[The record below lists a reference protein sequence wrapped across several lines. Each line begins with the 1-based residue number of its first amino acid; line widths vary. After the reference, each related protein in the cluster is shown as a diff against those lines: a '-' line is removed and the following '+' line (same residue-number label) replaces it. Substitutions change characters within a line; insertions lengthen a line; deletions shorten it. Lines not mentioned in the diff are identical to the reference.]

1 MIRSNSYSISKYL
14 EIRINNMNFF
24 SDFKISFLRIK
35 KGSIRYRKAGSGPPI
50 LMLHGNPQ
58 THVMWHKVSPELV
71 NNYTVICP
79 DIPGYGKSFK
89 PTLSHNHEGHSK
101 VQMAA
106 DMLEFMTNLG
116 YDTFYI
122 VAHDRGAR
130 IAHRL
135 ALDFPSKVIKMMLLD
150 IIPTIE
156 HFERTNMDFAM
167 GYYHWFW
174 LAQRSPIPES
184 VINKAPEEWFFAHTS
199 REKKDKDFFSPLALK
214 DYLDCI
220 KNPETINAIC
230 EDYRAAATIDLIHD
244 KTTRENKIKLEM
256 PILVLWGKKGKID
269 QWYDPLSIWQSYCT
283 QEVKGNA
290 IDSGHYLAEENPK
303 EILKNI
309 LQFLT

>member
-1 MIRSNSYSISKYL
+1 MEFFK
-14 EIRINNMNFF
+14 NF
-24 SDFKISFLRIK
+24 SLRTTNVK
-35 KGSIRYRKAGSGPPI
+35 RGSIRYRIGGKGTPL

-58 THVMWHKVSPELV
+58 THAMWHKVVPSLV
-71 NNYTVICP
+71 EDYTLICP

-89 PTLSHNHEGHSK
+89 PQLSEDHEQYSK
-101 VQMAA
+101 VKMAA

-116 YDTFYI
+116 HNAFYI

-135 ALDFPSKVIKMMLLD
+135 ALDFPNKVIKMILLD

-156 HFERTNMDFAM
+156 HFERTDMDFAM

-199 REKKDKDFFSPLALK
+199 REKKDKDFFSPLALN
-214 DYLDCI
+214 DYLECI
-220 KNPETINAIC
+220 KNPKTISAIC
-230 EDYRAAATIDLIHD
+230 EDYRAAATIDLNHD
-244 KTTRENKIKLEM
+244 KTSRENNIKLKM
-256 PILVLWGKKGKID
+256 SVLVLWGKKGKID
-269 QWYDPLSIWQSYCT
+269 QWYDPLSIWQNYCT
-283 QEVKGNA
+283 QKIKGNA

-303 EILKNI
+303 EIIKNI
-309 LQFLT
+309 LQFLK

>member
-1 MIRSNSYSISKYL
+1 MAL
-14 EIRINNMNFF
+14 NFF
-24 SDFKISFLRIK
+24 DDFEISFIK
-35 KGSIRYRKAGSGPPI
+35 IKRGSMRYRKAGKGPPL

-58 THVMWHKVSPELV
+58 THVMWHKVAPILLK
-71 NNYTVICP
+71 NFTVICP

-89 PTLSHNHEGHSK
+89 PKLSHNHEGYSK
-101 VQMAA
+101 INMAR
-106 DMLEFMTNLG
+106 DISEFMSLLG
-116 YDTFYI
+116 FNSYYI

-135 ALDFPSKVIKMMLLD
+135 ALDFPDKVIKIILLD

-199 REKKDKDFFSPLALK
+199 REKKDRNFFSPLALE
-214 DYLDCI
+214 DYLECV
-220 KNPETINAIC
+220 KNPATISAIC
-230 EDYRAAATIDLIHD
+230 EDYRAAATIDLIDD
-244 KTTRENKIKLEM
+244 KFSRKNNIKLQM
-256 PILVLWGKKGKID
+256 PVKVLWGSKGKIEK
-269 QWYDPLSIWQSYCT
+269 WYKPLSIWQNYCS

-290 IDSGHYLAEENPK
+290 INSGHYLAEENPE
-303 EILKNI
+303 EILENI
-309 LQFLT
+309 NNFLT

>member
-1 MIRSNSYSISKYL
+1 MDFF
-14 EIRINNMNFF
+14 NNFE
-24 SDFKISFLRIK
+24 ISFIK
-35 KGSIRYRKAGSGPPI
+35 IKRGSMRYRKLGKGPPL

-58 THVMWHKVSPELV
+58 THVMWHKVAPILLK
-71 NNYTVICP
+71 NFTVICP

-89 PTLSHNHEGHSK
+89 PKLSHNHEGYSK
-101 VQMAA
+101 KNMAR
-106 DMLEFMTNLG
+106 DISEFMSLLG
-116 YDTFYI
+116 FNSYYI

-135 ALDFPSKVIKMMLLD
+135 ALDFPDKVIKIILLD

-199 REKKDKDFFSPLALK
+199 REKKDRNFFSSLALE
-214 DYLDCI
+214 DYLECV
-220 KNPETINAIC
+220 KNPATISAIC
-230 EDYRAAATIDLIHD
+230 EDYRAAATIDLIDD
-244 KTTRENKIKLEM
+244 KFSRKNNIKLQM
-256 PILVLWGKKGKID
+256 PVKVLWGSKGKIEK
-269 QWYDPLSIWQSYCT
+269 WYKPLSIWQSYCN

-290 IDSGHYLAEENPK
+290 IDSGHYLAEEKPQ

-309 LQFLT
+309 FQFLT

>member
-1 MIRSNSYSISKYL
+1 MD
-14 EIRINNMNFF
+14 FF
-24 SDFKISFLRIK
+24 NDFEISFLKIK
-35 KGSIRYRKAGSGPPI
+35 RGPMRYRKAGKGPPL

-58 THVMWHKVSPELV
+58 THVMWHKVAPILLK
-71 NNYTVICP
+71 NFTVICP

-89 PTLSHNHEGHSK
+89 PKLSNNHEGYSK
-101 VQMAA
+101 INMAR
-106 DMLEFMTNLG
+106 DISEFMSLLG
-116 YDTFYI
+116 FNSYYI

-135 ALDFPSKVIKMMLLD
+135 ALDFPDKVIKIILLD

-199 REKKDKDFFSPLALK
+199 REKKDRNFFSPLALE
-214 DYLDCI
+214 DYLECV
-220 KNPETINAIC
+220 KNPATISAIC
-230 EDYRAAATIDLIHD
+230 EDYRAAATIDLIDD
-244 KTTRENKIKLEM
+244 KFSRKNNIKLQM
-256 PILVLWGKKGKID
+256 PVKVLWGSKGKIEK
-269 QWYDPLSIWQSYCT
+269 WYKPLSIWQNYCSK
-283 QEVKGNA
+283 EVKGNA
-290 IDSGHYLAEENPK
+290 INSGHYLAEENPE

-309 LQFLT
+309 NNFLT